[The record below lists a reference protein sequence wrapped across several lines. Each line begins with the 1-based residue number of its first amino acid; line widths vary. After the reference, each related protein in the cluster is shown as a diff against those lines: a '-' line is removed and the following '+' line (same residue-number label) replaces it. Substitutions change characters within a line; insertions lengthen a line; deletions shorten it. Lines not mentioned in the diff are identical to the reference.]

1 MGFGSV
7 WDRLGL
13 GSVGHDIHDRLDS
26 VGFELGWISLDS
38 GSDWVLARFG
48 LGWVWVRL
56 GIAFMTSWIRSGLGS
71 AGFGWIRVRIGFGL
85 GLGSVGF
92 GFGWAL
98 HS

>member
-13 GSVGHDIHDRLDS
+13 GSVGLCIHDKLDS
-26 VGFELGWISLDS
+26 VGFGFGWIWLDS
-38 GSDWVLARFG
+38 GSDWVWARFG
-48 LGWVWVRL
+48 IGWVWVRL
-56 GIAFMTSWIRSGLGS
+56 GITFMTRWIRLGLDS
-71 AGFGWIRVRIGFGL
+71 VGFGWIGVRIGFWL

-92 GFGWAL
+92 GLGWAL